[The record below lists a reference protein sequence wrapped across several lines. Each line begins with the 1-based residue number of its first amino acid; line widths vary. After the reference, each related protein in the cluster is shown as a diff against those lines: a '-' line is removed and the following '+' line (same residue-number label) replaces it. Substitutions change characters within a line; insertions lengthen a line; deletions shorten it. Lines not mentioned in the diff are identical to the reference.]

1 LKSKSFNAVVLVAA
15 AVLGFVGNVIA
26 CGPFFPNNLLG
37 SGDHAIL
44 QAPVADF
51 ERELDRMNLV
61 NATARAVPLEV
72 GQRYSDQATEIEMND
87 LAAALK
93 RQKISSEQ
101 STVIMQTHLAER
113 MKLNA
118 FVATQKAWNLLSD
131 GLEVDSYQ
139 AMLRTNLPPVFP
151 AIAVTPGLPREFAL
165 YFQGVIVWHKQDGWR
180 CREAWENILALPPTE
195 RHYKSTWAAYMLGK
209 NFESET
215 NDWADTEATNRF
227 EQVCSLAKSGFVDSL
242 GLAVASLGS
251 EAKINLRHK
260 NYERAIELYLQQF
273 ADGDDSAMLSLR
285 FTAAQAVADT
295 NSTTAELVKLAQN
308 QRTRR
313 VITAYCISR
322 NPYIDPHEAET
333 DAGAKQFF
341 DRTTAW
347 LEAVE
352 SANVKDVESASQ
364 LALAAYQA
372 GQMDIAQRWVDRAKG
387 EPVAQWLQAKLLMR
401 SGKIEEASKL
411 LAKLSRK
418 FPLELPGTN
427 TATTKFM
434 DNLSVNINE
443 YYPDEIAIGRQALG
457 ELGALHLAR
466 REYTEALD
474 ALLRSGYWEDSAYVA
489 ERVLTLDELTTYVD
503 RNWPANRS
511 KKGIAQ
517 NPFERPTDT
526 VSDVGLEI
534 RYLLARRLARETTG
548 DKALNYF
555 PTNYTQNYVA
565 FTKALRD
572 GRNESLPQ
580 AERAKS
586 LFTAAVI
593 ARTNGMELFGS
604 ELAPDWAIY
613 GGDFDFGLSSS
624 DRATNALTA
633 KINIASTNEIE
644 RLSSHQT
651 VPEKRFHYRYQ
662 AADLAWQAAE
672 LMPDNSDETARVLC
686 EAGSWLKYRDPKA
699 ADIFYKALV
708 RRCRKTAIGS
718 QADRMRWFPVV
729 DSDGNPEPWPIP
741 AKTTSTGN

>member
-1 LKSKSFNAVVLVAA
+1 MKLKSYNATVLVVA
-15 AVLGFVGNVIA
+15 AVLGFVGSAIA

-37 SGDHAIL
+37 SGDHALL

-51 ERELDRMNLV
+51 QRELVRMNLV
-61 NATARAVPLEV
+61 TAKAQAVPLGV
-72 GQRYSDQATEIEMND
+72 GQRYCEQATELEMND

-93 RQKISSEQ
+93 RQRVSSAQ
-101 STVIMQTHLAER
+101 ATVIMQSHLAER

-118 FVATQKAWNLLSD
+118 FIAAKNAWSSITLGFYGDANQ
-131 GLEVDSYQ
+131 EM
-139 AMLRTNLPPVFP
+139 AHTNPPPAFP

-165 YFQGVIVWHKQDGWR
+165 YFQGAIAWQKEDCWVAT
-180 CREAWENILALPPTE
+180 ESWENIMELPPAE

-209 NFESET
+209 YYESMT
-215 NDWADTEATNRF
+215 NDWADSEATNHF
-227 EQVCSLAKSGFVDSL
+227 EQVCELAKSGFADSL

-251 EAKINLRHK
+251 EAEINLRQK

-273 ADGDDSAMLSLR
+273 AGGDDSAMLSLR

-295 NSTTAELVKLAQN
+295 NSTSAELIKLAQN
-308 QRTRR
+308 PRTRR

-322 NPYIDPHEAET
+322 NPYIDPREAET

-347 LEAVE
+347 LDAVE
-352 SANVKDVESASQ
+352 AANVKDVESASQ

-372 GQMDIAQRWVDRAKG
+372 GQMDIAQRWVNRAKG

-401 SGKIEEASKL
+401 SGKIDKAAKL

-427 TATTKFM
+427 STTTKFM

-443 YYPDEIAIGRQALG
+443 YYPEDIAIGRQALG

-489 ERVLTLDELTTYVD
+489 ERVLTLDELKSYVD

-517 NPFERPTDT
+517 NPYERPTDT

-548 DKALNYF
+548 DKAFNYF
-555 PTNYTQNYVA
+555 PTNYAQNFEA

-572 GRNESLPQ
+572 GRNESFPQ
-580 AERAKS
+580 TERAKS
-586 LFTAAVI
+586 LFTAAVMV
-593 ARTNGMELFGS
+593 RTNGMELFGT

-613 GGDFDFGLSSS
+613 GGDFDCGLNSS
-624 DRATNALTA
+624 DRATNASFA
-633 KINIASTNEIE
+633 KINLASTDETD
-644 RLSSHQT
+644 RASSHQAA
-651 VPEKRFHYRYQ
+651 PEKRFHYRYQ
-662 AADLAWQAAE
+662 AADLAWEAAT

-686 EAGSWLKYRDPKA
+686 EAGGWLKYRDPKA
-699 ADIFYKALV
+699 ADRFYKALV
-708 RRCRKTAIGS
+708 RRCRKTDIGE
-718 QADRMRWFPVV
+718 QANRMHWFPVINAG
-729 DSDGNPEPWPIP
+729 GNPEPWLMPS
-741 AKTTSTGN
+741 KSTSSGI